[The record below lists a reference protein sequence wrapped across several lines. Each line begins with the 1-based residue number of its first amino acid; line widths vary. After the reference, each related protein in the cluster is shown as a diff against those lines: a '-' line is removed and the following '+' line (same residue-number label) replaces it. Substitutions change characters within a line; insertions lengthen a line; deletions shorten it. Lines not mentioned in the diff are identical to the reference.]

1 MSAPFPLSNRPGK
14 ARLTYPLLGLGL
26 LMLSA
31 CSTTQKAPIDMTSG
45 VNCGLL
51 GKDCG
56 SRLTPGGKDQIG
68 LRYINP
74 AAQWTSYKQI
84 MISPVTF
91 WGGDTTQ
98 VSAADQQ
105 TLVNYFNEQLHEQ
118 LGKQF
123 TIVQQPG
130 PGVMKIDVAM
140 TDAETATP
148 VLRSIS
154 MIVPQ
159 AHMLS
164 NLKYLATGT
173 FPFVGGAQAEMRITD
188 SVTGKVLAEGLDKR
202 IGGGAF
208 RTGFQWQWGDA
219 ENAINTWSEMAAK
232 RLAAW
237 TSGAERP

>member
-1 MSAPFPLSNRPGK
+1 MSVPFSNSKHPSG
-14 ARLTYPLLGLGL
+14 AWLTLPLLAVGL
-26 LMLSA
+26 LTLSA
-31 CSTTQKAPIDMTSG
+31 CTTTQKAPIDMASG

-56 SRLTPGGKDQIG
+56 SRLVAGGKDQIG
-68 LRYINP
+68 MRYVNP
-74 AAQWTSYKQI
+74 AAQWTGYKQV

-91 WGGDTTQ
+91 WGGETTQ

-105 TLVNYFNEQLHEQ
+105 TLVNYFNQQLHDQ
-118 LGKQF
+118 LSKQF
-123 TIVQQPG
+123 QVVQQPG

-159 AHMLS
+159 AHLLS

-173 FPFVGGAQAEMRITD
+173 FPFVGGAQAEIRISD

-208 RTGFQWQWGDA
+208 RSGFQWQWGDA
-219 ENAINTWSEMAAK
+219 ENAINTWSEMLAK

>member
-1 MSAPFPLSNRPGK
+1 MSIPFSLSKNLDK
-14 ARLTYPLLGLGL
+14 AGLTYSLLGLGL
-26 LMLSA
+26 LTLSA
-31 CSTTQKAPIDMTSG
+31 CSTTQKTPIDMTSG

-51 GKDCG
+51 GRDCG
-56 SRLTPGGKDQIG
+56 SRLVAGGKDQIG
-68 LRYINP
+68 MRHINP
-74 AAQWTSYKQI
+74 TAQWTAYKQV

-91 WGGDTTQ
+91 WGGDSTQ

-105 TLVNYFNEQLHEQ
+105 TLVNYFNQQLHDQ
-118 LGKQF
+118 LGKQLQV
-123 TIVQQPG
+123 VQQAG

-159 AHMLS
+159 AHLLA

-173 FPFVGGAQAEMRITD
+173 FPFVGGAQAEIKITD

-208 RTGFQWQWGDA
+208 RSGFQWQWGDA
-219 ENAINTWSEMAAK
+219 ENAINIWSEMLAK

-237 TSGAERP
+237 TSGAETP